1 MTLLKH
7 TTFMFAIF
15 WPSVS
20 IFSCTQLYFSTLKT
34 KKPLPVHL
42 NLKYLVER
50 EKHLKTTLFLWFWF
64 ISEQGHFSKT
74 LKESIS
80 LDMWL
85 TLVWKQFWLKK
96 ITQLRAVVNGSS
108 LKPYLYNYTSIW
120 QLYITRQLISL
131 ESHVTGRAKHRV
143 SGEWI
148 SCLTV
153 FFIVREQTINSSWF
167 QWIPL
172 LIFIFF
178 INKRKYQFSFFNC
191 MHTDY

>member
-1 MTLLKH
+1 MNLKFWIINLVFRFSNEMNSTCSALSIGMQIKSYHKYIYMTLLKH

-96 ITQLRAVVNGSS
+96 ITQFVL
-108 LKPYLYNYTSIW
+108 
-120 QLYITRQLISL
+120 
-131 ESHVTGRAKHRV
+131 
-143 SGEWI
+143 
-148 SCLTV
+148 
-153 FFIVREQTINSSWF
+153 
-167 QWIPL
+167 
-172 LIFIFF
+172 
-178 INKRKYQFSFFNC
+178 
-191 MHTDY
+191 